1 MADFTS
7 GAVTKSAV
15 RKFADPI
22 ADVTAFET
30 IVQGVITGNPFQCV
44 SYNAGGVEHDP
55 VERTRQAYTARVA
68 YEDANA
74 KQVGLVIIRAPDVGG
89 FTSVANHVIAD
100 TAIATSIGGT
110 PSRDSARETFSAT
123 LKCHDA
129 NGELYFLTFSR
140 SQVTLTSYTDEGI
153 RLRVETWADTL
164 PALA

>member
-1 MADFTS
+1 MADFTT
-7 GAVTKSAV
+7 GTTTKSAV

-44 SYNAGGVEHDP
+44 SYNAGGVEHEP
-55 VERTRQAYTARVA
+55 VERSRQAYTARVA

-74 KQVGLVIIRAPDVGG
+74 KEVALVIIRAGDVGG
-89 FTSVANHVIAD
+89 FTTVSNHVIAD
-100 TAIATSIGGT
+100 TDITTSLGGT
-110 PSRDSARETFSAT
+110 PSRDSAKETYSAT

-129 NGELYFLTFSR
+129 NGEIYYLTFGR
-140 SQVTLTSYTDEGI
+140 KQVSLTSYTDEGI
-153 RLRVETWADTL
+153 RLRVETWADTI

>member
-1 MADFTS
+1 MADFIT
-7 GAVTKSAV
+7 GTTTKSAV
-15 RKFADPI
+15 RKFAEPL

-30 IVQGVITGNPFQCV
+30 IVQGVITNNPFQCV
-44 SYNAGGVEHDP
+44 TYNAGGVEHQP

-74 KQVGLVIIRAPDVGG
+74 KEVALVIIRAGDVGG

-100 TAIATSIGGT
+100 TAVATSLGGT
-110 PSRDSARETFSAT
+110 ASRDFAHETFSAT

-129 NGELYFLTFSR
+129 NGEIYYLTFSR
-140 SQVTLTSYTDEGI
+140 SQVALSSYTDDAI
-153 RLRVETWADTL
+153 LSRIETWADTI